1 MSDFFSF
8 FLILGSL
15 YNGLAQGPA
24 SWPSGPSAVPTACC
38 LLQLGW
44 LTSLR
49 NDGLFLFFPQAL
61 LKTPNFSRCQISVVC
76 NSPCPLNKTTGPKRQ
91 GFVFG
96 KGVWFELVHQRW
108 VDGVRVILET
118 INSQAQTAPLPT
130 PPESVREQFTRNGI

>member
-49 NDGLFLFFPQAL
+49 NDGLFLSFPQAL
-61 LKTPNFSRCQISVVC
+61 LKILNISRCQISVVC
-76 NSPCPLNKTTGPKRQ
+76 NRPCPLNKTTGPKRQ
-91 GFVFG
+91 EFGFG
-96 KGVWFELVHQRW
+96 KGVWFELINQRW
-108 VDGVRVILET
+108 VDGVRVISEA

-130 PPESVREQFTRNGI
+130 PPESVREEATGSGI